1 MLLAVAS
8 WSVVHLV
15 VLGMFVEV
23 VAAVVLALVG
33 VGLVAIFEP
42 EALLV
47 HCFPLHAV
55 VMKPVGA
62 SISDKNPEK
71 KTRLNAISLQ

>member
-33 VGLVAIFEP
+33 VGLVAIVEP

-55 VMKPVGA
+55 EIGRA
-62 SISDKNPEK
+62 SCRE
-71 KTRLNAISLQ
+71 RV

>member
-33 VGLVAIFEP
+33 VGLVAIVEP

-47 HCFPLHAV
+47 HCSPYML
-55 VMKPVGA
+55 
-62 SISDKNPEK
+62 
-71 KTRLNAISLQ
+71 L

>member
-1 MLLAVAS
+1 MLLDVAS
-8 WSVVHLV
+8 WSVVHVV
-15 VLGMFVEV
+15 VLGMFVAV

-33 VGLVAIFEP
+33 VGAVAIVEP

-47 HCFPLHAV
+47 HCFPPTCCCDETCWR
-55 VMKPVGA
+55 KYFRE
-62 SISDKNPEK
+62 NPEK